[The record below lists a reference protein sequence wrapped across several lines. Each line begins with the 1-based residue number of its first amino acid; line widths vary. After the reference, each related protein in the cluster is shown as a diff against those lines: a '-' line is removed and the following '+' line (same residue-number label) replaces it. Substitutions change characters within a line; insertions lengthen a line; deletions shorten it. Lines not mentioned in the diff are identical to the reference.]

1 MRFQMMMPA
10 LLAAALLAG
19 CATQPRNQGLDS
31 DMLATIHSEG
41 LNLKPSGDAE
51 FRTQTKGKVVAATAG
66 VFAAALLGGGASFH
80 AGKRNEA
87 PADGYL
93 DTKAWTLTFD
103 APDATAFKTPVKALD
118 VSLQRRLAGKGIATN
133 PEATYSLLASTAF
146 WGLDYE
152 KLTESD
158 NYRVYYNISLT
169 LMHGMLA
176 VRTVS
181 CTGATLEK
189 HSYDDWMANDR
200 ERVYRDAA
208 VIGDS
213 CASRLLSALDLAAK
227 EPQPLV
233 AASAE

>member
-1 MRFQMMMPA
+1 MRFHFIPV
-10 LLAAALLAG
+10 LLGAALLAG
-19 CATQPRNQGLDS
+19 CATQPKTQGLNS
-31 DMLATIHSEG
+31 EVLETIRTEG

-66 VFAAALLGGGASFH
+66 MVVASLLGGGTFH
-80 AGKRNEA
+80 TGKRNEA
-87 PADGYL
+87 PAEGYL
-93 DTKAWTLTFD
+93 DTNAWTMTFD
-103 APDATAFKTPVKALD
+103 ASDVGAFKSPVKALD
-118 VSLQRRLAGKGIATN
+118 VSLQRRLASKGIATN
-133 PEATYSLLASTAF
+133 PEATYSLMASTSF

-152 KLTESD
+152 KLTESN
-158 NYRVYYNISLT
+158 NYRVYYNLSLT
-169 LMHGMLA
+169 LMHGILA

-200 ERVYRDAA
+200 ERIYHDAA

-213 CASRLLSALDLAAK
+213 CASRLLSALDLTAK
-227 EPQPLV
+227 EALPLVV